1 MLLPILLKPY
11 KMQMMHLK
19 NPYSQ
24 NHAGLS
30 DTPIESARDE
40 TRAENHRTKSKTS
53 QTYFGSKTSRT
64 YYFFALNSTSYG
76 SPVTMWWHISARSV
90 RN

>member
-40 TRAENHRTKSKTS
+40 TRAENHRT
-53 QTYFGSKTSRT
+53 
-64 YYFFALNSTSYG
+64 
-76 SPVTMWWHISARSV
+76 
-90 RN
+90 